1 MQANWH
7 NAVAHI
13 DADGFY
19 ASCEA
24 VRHPELKGRPICV
37 LSNQNAF
44 VVAKNYD
51 AKALGIK
58 TIMSV
63 HDAKRLAPH
72 AAYLPPDFRF
82 YGQISAKMFSIL
94 RRYNPQIEVYSID
107 ECFMDM
113 NGIRTLW
120 RKSYNQIAD
129 DIRESVKREIGITVS
144 VGISTTKTLAK
155 IASESNKP
163 DGTTI
168 VPGKRIDRF
177 LADIPGI
184 GHSRAALLC
193 KFNIRTAQDFANT
206 KQSRVKRLLGRLG
219 LTLWHEVNGQSVLPL
234 EMKPPLPKSM
244 ARAASM
250 GEITTDRTTIAA
262 HLSRHTLRLVSEL
275 VAKKLLARRIRVF
288 LTCKSFEAAS
298 VEIHLDFST
307 NSLKKVSAA
316 VKQAFLA
323 LYREGEAYRG
333 CGIVATHISR
343 QESATEDLFGLMHE
357 DIRQQKLM
365 LAVNRINKRHGNHTV
380 APAAAKLMQNPYS
393 RPSHFQYPVF
403 WRADLIWNKKA
414 SEAFCRSYENTGQ
427 NYF

>member
-1 MQANWH
+1 MRAMANWH
-7 NAVAHI
+7 HAVAHI
-13 DADGFY
+13 DADSFY

-44 VVAKNYD
+44 VVAKSYD

-58 TIMSV
+58 TVMSV
-63 HDAKRLAPH
+63 HDAKKLAPH
-72 AAYLPPDFRF
+72 AAYLPPDFQF

-94 RRYNPQIEVYSID
+94 RRYSPQIEVYSID

-120 RKSYNQIAD
+120 RKSYRQIAD

-144 VGISTTKTLAK
+144 VGIANTKTLAK

-163 DGTTI
+163 NGTSI
-168 VPGKRIDRF
+168 VPGKHIGRF
-177 LADIPGI
+177 LAGIPIRDIPGI

-193 KFNIRTAQDFANT
+193 KFDIRTAQDFANT
-206 KQSRVKRLLGRLG
+206 KESLVKRLLGRLG
-219 LTLWHEVNGQSVLPL
+219 LTLWHELNGQPVLPL
-234 EMKPPLPKSM
+234 EVKPPLPKSV
-244 ARAASM
+244 ARTASM
-250 GEITTDRTTIAA
+250 GEITTDRTTITA

-275 VAKKLLARRIRVF
+275 VAKKLLARRLRIF

-298 VEIHLDFST
+298 IEIHMDFPT

-316 VKQAFLA
+316 VKQAFLT
-323 LYREGEAYRG
+323 LYREGEVYRG
-333 CGIVATHISR
+333 CGVIATHISR

-357 DIRQQKLM
+357 DVRQQRLM
-365 LAVNRINKRHGNHTV
+365 LTVNDINQQHGNHTV
-380 APAAAKLMQNPYS
+380 APAAARLMQKPQA
-393 RPSHFQYPVF
+393 RPARFQYPVF
-403 WRADLIWNKKA
+403 MAR
-414 SEAFCRSYENTGQ
+414 
-427 NYF
+427 